1 MKRTQQTGLRTIFFY
16 MLAIGLSIT
25 ACKKGDPGPKG
36 DKGDKGDTGAA
47 GAAGATGAK
56 GDPGTANVMYS
67 NWLDLS
73 FRLDTASATYFTQI
87 QEAKITDNFLS
98 TGEIKVYVNLG
109 PTDNKTVSPLP
120 YTEGTAQITPFY
132 ASGIIEI
139 DANVNASTVTNSS
152 TGKKYRQYRYILIPG
167 GTGLRKSTQVN
178 WNNYDEVKAY
188 LGLKD

>member
-1 MKRTQQTGLRTIFFY
+1 MKRTFY
-16 MLAIGLSIT
+16 FMLAIALSVT

-36 DKGDKGDTGAA
+36 DKGDKGDAGAA
-47 GAAGATGAK
+47 GAAGNTGPK

-73 FRLDTASATYFTQI
+73 FTLDTASAIYFAQI
-87 QEAKITDNFLS
+87 SDTKITDNFLS
-98 TGEIKVYVNLG
+98 TGEIKVYINLG
-109 PTDNKTVSPLP
+109 PTDTKLVSPLP
-120 YTEGTAQITPFY
+120 YVHGTTQIIPFY
-132 ASGIIEI
+132 APGIIEI
-139 DANVNASTVTNSS
+139 DANGNASTVTSSS

-167 GTGLRKSTQVN
+167 GTGFRRNTQIN